1 MNEGLGIAV
10 MMNNYTHDLAT
21 AVFAVTVL
29 AAWLILR
36 TSAIRKAPEALEP
49 VIRGLQRAGA
59 VSLAAT
65 LILGAV
71 RAAAYKQYEW
81 SEAVG
86 RAQIPALVVKHII
99 LVSLVLLG
107 LRFLFLVRKQAR
119 TILPEE
125 SSR

>member
-29 AAWLILR
+29 TAWLILR
-36 TSAIRKAPEALEP
+36 TSAIRRAPEALGP
-49 VIRGLQRAGA
+49 VIHGLQKAGVA
-59 VSLAAT
+59 SLAAT

-71 RAAAYKQYEW
+71 RAATYKQFEW

-86 RAQIPALVVKHII
+86 RAQVPALVVKHII
-99 LVSLVLLG
+99 LVSLVMLG

-119 TILPEE
+119 AILPEE
-125 SSR
+125 RSR